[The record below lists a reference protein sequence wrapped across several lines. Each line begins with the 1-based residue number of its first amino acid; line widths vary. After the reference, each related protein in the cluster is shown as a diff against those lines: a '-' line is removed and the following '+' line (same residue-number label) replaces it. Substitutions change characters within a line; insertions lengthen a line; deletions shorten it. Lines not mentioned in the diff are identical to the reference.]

1 MAMLNNQRVIYIY
14 IYIYL
19 SEWRIM
25 GGEGVHIVET
35 RVCFALSA

>member
-1 MAMLNNQRVIYIY
+1 MAMLNNQRVI